1 MQKFV
6 VIQQSP
12 APDVYFSANPVNVSL
27 DTSTASAPNHT
38 IILTYDEGMQ
48 LRLQAVFPAN
58 DFTQDHVDVINAAI
72 AQCWKQGFTDS
83 TIDITDDIPL
93 TGIALTQIV

>member
-1 MQKFV
+1 MQKFL

-12 APDVYFSANPVNVSL
+12 NPDVYFSANPVKVSL
-27 DTSTASAPNHT
+27 DTSTTNHT

>member
-27 DTSTASAPNHT
+27 DTSPASAPNHT

-48 LRLQAVFPAN
+48 LRLQ
-58 DFTQDHVDVINAAI
+58 
-72 AQCWKQGFTDS
+72 
-83 TIDITDDIPL
+83 
-93 TGIALTQIV
+93 

>member
-27 DTSTASAPNHT
+27 DTSTTNVS
-38 IILTYDEGMQ
+38 IVLTYDEGVQ
-48 LRLQAVFPAN
+48 LRMEAVFPAN

-72 AQCWKQGFTDS
+72 AQCWTQGFTDS
-83 TIDITDDIPL
+83 TIDITDDIRL

>member
-1 MQKFV
+1 
-6 VIQQSP
+6 
-12 APDVYFSANPVNVSL
+12 
-27 DTSTASAPNHT
+27 
-38 IILTYDEGMQ
+38 MQ

>member
-6 VIQQSP
+6 IIKQPP
-12 APDVYFSANPVNVSL
+12 APGVYFSANPVNVSL
-27 DTSTASAPNHT
+27 DTSTTNVS
-38 IILTYDEGMQ
+38 IVLTYDEGMQ
-48 LRLQAVFPAN
+48 LRLEAVFPAN

-83 TIDITDDIPL
+83 TIDITDDIAL
-93 TGIALTQIV
+93 TGIAMTKIV